1 MLGIGAIWTLQV
13 SSGSRTGKQRASTR
27 RYTRLG
33 ALHPFLRRQLPRRQR
48 ARRRAGA
55 GEGNFRRERARAG
68 SPSGR
73 GGGASGGEE
82 RARWHPGAGGG
93 GAAARAEPAP
103 GSAEVRLVADAAAW
117 GGASPTR
124 HLQCRL
130 LLSIYWET
138 LFPRGSVRERA
149 GKHTNTHTHA
159 RSRTRTL
166 AHTRQRARSSQL
178 HPQTSR
184 AKLTRFRLT
193 SASWG
198 EAEPLCIRESP
209 VRALPPRVPNPADR
223 SPHRVSQSLSL

>member
-13 SSGSRTGKQRASTR
+13 SSGSGTGKQRASTR
-27 RYTRLG
+27 RYTKLG

-73 GGGASGGEE
+73 GGGARGGEE

-103 GSAEVRLVADAAAW
+103 GSAEVRLVGDAAAW

-138 LFPRGSVRERA
+138 LFPRGSLRERA
-149 GKHTNTHTHA
+149 GKHTHTHAHTHTHVHGHA
-159 RSRTRTL
+159 RS
-166 AHTRQRARSSQL
+166 HTRASALVLHNCIPKPAERSY
-178 HPQTSR
+178 R
-184 AKLTRFRLT
+184 GFA
-193 SASWG
+193 
-198 EAEPLCIRESP
+198 
-209 VRALPPRVPNPADR
+209 
-223 SPHRVSQSLSL
+223 